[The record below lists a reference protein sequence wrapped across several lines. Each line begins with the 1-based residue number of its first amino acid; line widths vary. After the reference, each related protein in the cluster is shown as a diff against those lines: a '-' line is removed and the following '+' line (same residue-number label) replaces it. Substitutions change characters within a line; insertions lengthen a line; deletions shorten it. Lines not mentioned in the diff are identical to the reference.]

1 MDTYFYFF
9 IFCQWLVHTMTT
21 PDNMFRP
28 SKSRGFFDR
37 LWQGFLTTVGTER
50 FFHIFSPWVKWLA
63 VIATVFLTLGT
74 VWGLVFAPAD
84 YLQGNSYRIIFI
96 HVPAVSLA
104 MSIYLA
110 LAVLGVIFL
119 VWKIK
124 TANIVAQAIA
134 PIGFIFCVL
143 SLLTGS
149 IWAKPTWGTYWEWDA
164 RLTSMLILAFLYVG
178 VMALFAAF
186 EHAQNRGKAA
196 AILSIVGA
204 VNLPIIKYSVQW
216 WNTLHQG
223 ATFTVTSAPKMPASM
238 WLPLLMMMIG
248 MYFLVAA
255 IAIYRTN
262 TLILA
267 REHNK
272 SWVRKLL
279 NKPANPQS

>member
-1 MDTYFYFF
+1 MPDT
-9 IFCQWLVHTMTT
+9 H
-21 PDNMFRP
+21 
-28 SKSRGFFDR
+28 SKNVAKVGFFGR

-50 FFHIFSPWVKWLA
+50 FFNIFSPWVKWLA
-63 VIATVFLTLGT
+63 LIAAVLLGVGM
-74 VWGLVFAPAD
+74 VWGLGFAPPD

-96 HVPAVSLA
+96 HVPAASLA
-104 MSIYLA
+104 MSIYFA

-134 PIGFIFCVL
+134 PIGFVFCVL

-149 IWAKPTWGTYWEWDA
+149 IWAKPTWGTYWVWDA

-178 VMALFAAF
+178 VMALFSAF
-186 EHAQNRGKAA
+186 EHSQNRGKAA

-204 VNLPIIKYSVQW
+204 VNLPIIKYSVEW

-223 ATFTVTSAPKMPASM
+223 ATFTVTNAPKMSASM
-238 WLPLLMMMIG
+238 WVPLLIMLLG

-255 IAIYRTN
+255 LAIYRTN
-262 TLILA
+262 SLILA
-267 REHNK
+267 RDYNK
-272 SWVRKLL
+272 SWVQKLI
-279 NKPANPQS
+279 NKPANPN

>member
-1 MDTYFYFF
+1 MPDT
-9 IFCQWLVHTMTT
+9 H
-21 PDNMFRP
+21 
-28 SKSRGFFDR
+28 SKNVAKAGLFGR

-50 FFHIFSPWVKWLA
+50 FFNIFSPWVKWLA
-63 VIATVFLTLGT
+63 LISVALLGIGT
-74 VWGLVFAPAD
+74 VWGLGFAPPD

-96 HVPAVSLA
+96 HVPAASLA
-104 MSIYLA
+104 MSIYFA

-134 PIGFIFCVL
+134 PIGFVFCVL

-149 IWAKPTWGTYWEWDA
+149 IWARPTWGTYWVWDA

-178 VMALFAAF
+178 VMALFSAF
-186 EHAQNRGKAA
+186 EYSQNRGKAA

-204 VNLPIIKYSVQW
+204 VNLPIIKYSVEW

-223 ATFTVTSAPKMPASM
+223 ATFTVTNAPKMSVSM
-238 WLPLLMMMIG
+238 WVPLLIMLLG

-255 IAIYRTN
+255 LAIYRTN
-262 TLILA
+262 SLILS
-267 REHNK
+267 REYNK
-272 SWVRKLL
+272 KWVQKLI
-279 NKPANPQS
+279 NKPANPNK

>member
-1 MDTYFYFF
+1 MPN
-9 IFCQWLVHTMTT
+9 TT
-21 PDNMFRP
+21 PTTTE
-28 SKSRGFFDR
+28 RGFFAR

-50 FFHIFSPWVKWLA
+50 FFAIFSPWVKYLA
-63 VIATVFLTLGT
+63 AIAALLLGIGS
-74 VWGLVFAPAD
+74 VWGLGFAPPD

-96 HVPAVSLA
+96 HVPAASLA

-110 LAVLGVIFL
+110 MAVLGVIFL

-124 TANIVAQAIA
+124 TANLVAQAIA

-164 RLTSMLILAFLYVG
+164 RLTSMLILAFLYAG

-186 EHAQNRGKAA
+186 EHSSSRGRAA

-204 VNLPIIKYSVQW
+204 VNLPIIKYSVEW

-223 ATFTVTSAPKMPASM
+223 ATFTVTEAPKMSASM
-238 WLPLLMMMIG
+238 WLPLLIMLLG
-248 MYFLVAA
+248 AYFFTAA
-255 IAIYRTN
+255 VAIYRTN
-262 TLILA
+262 SLILA

-272 SWVRKLL
+272 AWVQRLAQNQAAGGK
-279 NKPANPQS
+279 